1 MTNKT
6 HYDSPRLELLH
17 HTFNKATEDASAAMS
32 TWTNG
37 QISLSLDELSE
48 VSLESV
54 SEDLNLGMEFFTM
67 VVMTLDG
74 EVGGT
79 MILTFDEKNGRQLA
93 ATLINREV
101 ETDEVWSDLEKS
113 ALNETGNILGCAY
126 LNALSDLVSANLV
139 PSPPYFIQDYGA
151 SVLEQ
156 ALMEQ
161 AITED
166 KVLICRTT
174 FCKGTEE
181 LNWNVF
187 FIPNS
192 GMRTAME
199 KSQKASC

>member
-1 MTNKT
+1 MTTKT
-6 HYDSPRLELLH
+6 IYDSPRLELLH
-17 HTFNKATEDASAAMS
+17 QTFSKATEDASAAMCI
-32 TWTNG
+32 WTNG

-48 VSLESV
+48 VTLESV
-54 SEDLNLGMEFFTM
+54 SDDLNLGMVFLTM

-74 EVGGT
+74 DVGGT
-79 MILTFDEKNGRQLA
+79 MILTFDEQNGRQLA
-93 ATLINREV
+93 ATLLNREV
-101 ETDEVWSDLEKS
+101 ETEEIWTDLEQS

-126 LNALSDLVSANLV
+126 LNALSELVSVNLV
-139 PSPPYFIQDYGA
+139 PSPPTFIQDYGA

-166 KVLICRTT
+166 KVMICRTT
-174 FCKGTEE
+174 FCKGSEE

-192 GMRTAME
+192 KMRNSME
-199 KSQKASC
+199 ESLNSSC